1 MSIFNQGG
9 LFFSLT
15 APDQVLQ
22 RKKTLQSSGL
32 IIHRAKPR
40 LYAYHSE
47 YFELYPWRFR
57 HHSRLATRHPGQH
70 HSDRHAAADSF
81 LLGNHSPF
89 VISYGNEAIHVDELE
104 PGRKNGL
111 LNAGGTVLN
120 ILWFIFFGWWLCL
133 MHIFSGIAQCLTI
146 IGIPVG
152 IANFKIAAIAL
163 WPVGR
168 RVVSVE
174 TARAAREANARR
186 RFQ

>member
-1 MSIFNQGG
+1 MF
-9 LFFSLT
+9 LSLT
-15 APDQVLQ
+15 ASDRVLQ
-22 RKKTLQSSGL
+22 RKKRYNGRALLSTVLSRGFMRTVLNILNFILGGFATTLGWLLATLVS
-32 IIHRAKPR
+32 IAD
-40 LYAYHSE
+40 
-47 YFELYPWRFR
+47 LYPA
-57 HHSRLATRHPGQH
+57 SHPL
-70 HSDRHAAADSF
+70 
-81 LLGNHSPF
+81 LLGDNKTLSFP
-89 VISYGNEAIHVDELE
+89 YGNEAVHVDELD
-104 PGRKNGL
+104 PQGKNSL
-111 LNAGGTVLN
+111 LNAGGTLLN

-133 MHIFSGIAQCLTI
+133 MHIFCGIAQCLTI